1 MKQFFKIHKSV
12 KSLIELLY
20 GQRALL
26 SAMFHARKR
35 FDFRYEDA
43 LDHVANE
50 KNLSLLIDYNVIRR
64 EGDLL
69 ELEDAYM
76 RFLEEVLSVNEE
88 ISTASVCDTVT
99 SLRDAI
105 EYYQKERSS
114 PENQTKYMRQI
125 RRKIRTV
132 GQMVTRNV
140 IDLKRNID
148 DTYKQ
153 ERNFEIKRSK
163 LQKFLEQIAAIS
175 KLIRDTEELL
185 DPDGITFV
193 SFPPD
198 ERLSAIITDT
208 RLLLRDAFHSLVDR
222 ERTIRDYLHI
232 IDAQSLIV
240 KKIRK
245 LKYLRDQLT
254 WEKSTSVCGVLETCN
269 PLWMEPRAR
278 YSLKPSLSALRD
290 DDIYVDVLNQVRR
303 VVRSNR
309 TGRKSGT
316 KFRIESFAQT
326 PVIEDYVDTDA
337 VARAFIASQHDL
349 FSFVL
354 NYGYSTPQ
362 TVSQRVEI
370 YTEIVLNHYSEFTI
384 TNEWSVDGDISY
396 PLIYAKK

>member
-50 KNLSLLIDYNVIRR
+50 KNLSLLIDYNVIRQ

-240 KKIRK
+240 K
-245 LKYLRDQLT
+245 
-254 WEKSTSVCGVLETCN
+254 
-269 PLWMEPRAR
+269 
-278 YSLKPSLSALRD
+278 
-290 DDIYVDVLNQVRR
+290 
-303 VVRSNR
+303 
-309 TGRKSGT
+309 
-316 KFRIESFAQT
+316 
-326 PVIEDYVDTDA
+326 
-337 VARAFIASQHDL
+337 
-349 FSFVL
+349 
-354 NYGYSTPQ
+354 
-362 TVSQRVEI
+362 
-370 YTEIVLNHYSEFTI
+370 
-384 TNEWSVDGDISY
+384 
-396 PLIYAKK
+396 